1 MNNQW
6 MKKTLLAV
14 SIHMLIGGA
23 YAAETITDTESEN
36 TNEAISTEAQD
47 TVATATAIADSQ

>member
-1 MNNQW
+1 